1 MSEQPHR
8 RISFLAKMVIVMAV
22 SFLVGIGMCGLS
34 IAVASSGF
42 QSDQEFGGD
51 KFGIGT
57 ISILVM
63 AFSLVG
69 LVLSLIAWGIAAVMG
84 SASDRTGEK

>member
-1 MSEQPHR
+1 MSEQR
-8 RISFLAKMVIVMAV
+8 GKRSWLAKMVIVMAI
-22 SFLVGIGMCGLS
+22 SFLVGAGLCGLS

-42 QSDQEFGGD
+42 QSNQEFGGD

-63 AFSLVG
+63 VFSLAG
-69 LVLSLIAWGIAAVMG
+69 LVLSLIAWAIAAAIG
-84 SASDRTGEK
+84 SASDRNGEQ